1 MPKMKTLNVGNH
13 TLNLVDETDSTNQ
26 LAAVLKDTI
35 VETELGHA
43 ATKSFLVDHGFANGD
58 GTFTEKGADLAA
70 VATSLNLD
78 GAAIKGVTLHKG
90 KLYLLTDYVPVKRS
104 GSMKSYSGF

>member
-1 MPKMKTLNVGNH
+1 MSKLKTLNVGKH
-13 TLNLVDETDSTNQ
+13 TLTLVTESDSTKH
-26 LAAVLKDTI
+26 LADILKDTVI
-35 VETELGHA
+35 ETDLGHA

-58 GTFTEKGADLAA
+58 GTFTEKGADIAA

-90 KLYLLTDYVPVKRS
+90 KLYLLTDYTPVKKS